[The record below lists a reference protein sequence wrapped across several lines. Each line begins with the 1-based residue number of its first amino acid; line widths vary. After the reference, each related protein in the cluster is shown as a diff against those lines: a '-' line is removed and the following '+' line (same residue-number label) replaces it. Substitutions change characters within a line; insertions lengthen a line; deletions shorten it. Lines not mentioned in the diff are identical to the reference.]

1 MPALSCTAKDDGA
14 NEWPGV
20 YTDSLQT
27 WALVD
32 DYCTANG
39 PGDNYEFK
47 TLAAAFNKPGA
58 AAGDVVVAS
67 LFQSATSTWA
77 EIHDLT
83 NGEYWVASNNV
94 NQGDTA
100 VDLGTF
106 NEVQVGVAV
115 PTFSKIK
122 FTNATVNGDYLSFDG
137 PTQFNALNGGD
148 LLMKAGAL
156 TTSATGPSFS
166 DTFKHAS

>member
-1 MPALSCTAKDDGA
+1 M
-14 NEWPGV
+14 
-20 YTDSLQT
+20 
-27 WALVD
+27 
-32 DYCTANG
+32 
-39 PGDNYEFK
+39 
-47 TLAAAFNKPGA
+47 
-58 AAGDVVVAS
+58 
-67 LFQSATSTWA
+67 
-77 EIHDLT
+77 T

-106 NEVQVGVAV
+106 NEVQEGVAV

-156 TTSATGPSFS
+156 TTSATGSSFS